1 MAKSFF
7 IAPTAKNAGL
17 TSVSLGLLRALDE
30 IGVRVGFFKPLS
42 QSVHNKEDHS
52 IHFARV
58 INHIEIPEAI
68 HISEAQ
74 AFISRGD
81 KGLLMERISANF
93 YQVKQL
99 YDVIIIEGIVPTQDQ
114 AYSTELNRDIANSL
128 DAEIILLAPVTS
140 LPTPHT
146 SEQLEKHIHNAMG
159 TFGSVKKNII
169 GCILNKVSVID
180 KKDANNNGL
189 HVSENNEE
197 NLNLLSTDQNN
208 LAFINDCKA
217 FSDIFKLIG
226 RIPLQTRLQAP
237 RLMDIADEFNFLP
250 ALVCSDLTKKP
261 NYDLTRRVLKISIC
275 ARSISNLISA
285 LTPGCLLVTPGDRSD
300 VILAACMAA
309 QNGTPLAGLILTGG
323 FQPDPAILSLC
334 QPALKN
340 GLPLLIT
347 PEDTFETAIKLSS
360 LENKVPL
367 DDLDRINDVMRTVA
381 SHLDTDWLKLRC
393 EKERATRLSPS
404 AFRYML
410 SENARS
416 AKKTIVLPEGNEP
429 RTICAAVICH
439 ARKLAKC
446 ILIGNPEEILM
457 IAKSQGVELP
467 DDIQMID
474 PELVRHR
481 YVEPMTELRKS
492 KGVSPQ
498 MALAMLEDNVV
509 LATMMV
515 ALDEVDGLVS
525 GAVHTTAN
533 TVRPALQLIKT
544 TPNAKVVSSVFFMC
558 LPEQVLVY
566 GDCAI
571 NPDPDAEQ
579 LADIAIQS
587 ADSARAFGIE
597 PKVAMISYSTGISGQ
612 GHDVDK
618 VREATK
624 IAQAKRPDILIDG
637 PLQYDA
643 AAIESVAIKKAPNS
657 LVAGKATVFIFP
669 DLNTGNTTYKAVQ
682 RSANVISIGPML
694 QGLRKPVNDLSRGA
708 LVEDIVFT
716 IALTAVQ
723 ATQY

>member
-42 QSVHNKEDHS
+42 QVEKGKQDHS
-52 IHFARV
+52 IHFANA
-58 INHIEIPEAI
+58 INHTNTPDAI

-74 AFISRGD
+74 HLINQGD
-81 KGLLMERISANF
+81 KGLLMEKIAENF
-93 YQVKQL
+93 YQVKQH

-114 AYSTELNRDIANSL
+114 AYSSELNKDVANSL
-128 DAEIILLAPVTS
+128 DAEIILLAPMSSLS
-140 LPTPHT
+140 LPHSAAQLDNHLHT
-146 SEQLEKHIHNAMG
+146 AMG
-159 TFGSVKKNII
+159 TFSSVKKNII
-169 GCILNKVSVID
+169 GCILNKVSITEHQEADDNGILISEDAKPRTLVTSQNSQINQSMID
-180 KKDANNNGL
+180 DCATF
-189 HVSENNEE
+189 NE
-197 NLNLLSTDQNN
+197 S
-208 LAFINDCKA
+208 
-217 FSDIFKLIG
+217 FKLIG
-226 RIPLQTRLQAP
+226 QVPLQPQLQAP
-237 RLMDIADEFNFLP
+237 RLKDIANEFGLSPISNNK
-250 ALVCSDLTKKP
+250 AMDNADL
-261 NYDLTRRVLKISIC
+261 NRRVLRISIC

-285 LTPGCLLVTPGDRSD
+285 LTPGCLIVTPGDRGD

-309 QNGTPLAGLILTGG
+309 QNGTPIAGMILTGG
-323 FQPDPAILSLC
+323 YQPDPEILALC
-334 QPALKN
+334 QPALTN

-347 PEDTFETAIKLSS
+347 QNDTFETAIQLSS

-381 SHLDTDWLKLRC
+381 SHLDTEWLKLHC

-404 AFRYML
+404 AFRYRL

-416 AKKTIVLPEGNEP
+416 ANKTIVLPEGNEP
-429 RTICAAVICH
+429 RTVCAAAICH
-439 ARKLAKC
+439 ARNLAKC
-446 ILIGNPEEILM
+446 ILIGKPDEIHRV
-457 IAKSQGVELP
+457 ATSQGVTLP
-467 DDIQMID
+467 DDVQIID
-474 PELVRHR
+474 PDQVREK
-481 YVEPMTELRKS
+481 YVQPMTELRKN

-509 LATMMV
+509 LGTMMV

-525 GAVHTTAN
+525 GAVNTTAN

-544 TPNAKVVSSVFFMC
+544 TANAKVVSSVFFMC

-571 NPDPDAEQ
+571 NPDPNAEQ

-597 PKVAMISYSTGISGQ
+597 PKVAMISYSTGQSGQ
-612 GHDVDK
+612 GLDVDK

-624 IAQAKRPDILIDG
+624 IAQQKRPDILIDG

-643 AAIESVAIKKAPNS
+643 AAIQSVANKKAPDS
-657 LVAGKATVFIFP
+657 PVAGKATVFIFP

-682 RSANVISIGPML
+682 RSADVISIGPML

-723 ATQY
+723 ATQH

>member
-7 IAPTAKNAGL
+7 IVPTAKNAGL

-30 IGVRVGFFKPLS
+30 IGVRVGYFKPLS
-42 QSVHNKEDHS
+42 QTTKGRQDHS
-52 IHFARV
+52 IHFAKA
-58 INHIEIPEAI
+58 IDHLETPDAI

-81 KGLLMERISANF
+81 KGLLMERISAN
-93 YQVKQL
+93 YHQVQQR
-99 YDVIIIEGIVPTQDQ
+99 YDIIIIEGIVPTQDQ
-114 AYSTELNRDIANSL
+114 AYSTELNKDIANSL
-128 DAEIILLAPVTS
+128 DSEIILLVPMSS
-140 LPTPHT
+140 LALPH
-146 SEQLEKHIHNAMG
+146 SAEQLDRHIHTAQG
-159 TFGSVKKNII
+159 TFSSVKKNII
-169 GCILNKVSVID
+169 GCILNKVNAVETPELQENGVEIT
-180 KKDANNNGL
+180 KDSHPILKPIPRINLDFLEDCTVFSAN
-189 HVSENNEE
+189 
-197 NLNLLSTDQNN
+197 
-208 LAFINDCKA
+208 
-217 FSDIFKLIG
+217 FKLIG
-226 RIPLQTRLQAP
+226 QIPLQKQLQAP
-237 RLMDIADEFNFLP
+237 RIKDIADEFGFISVP
-250 ALVCSDLTKKP
+250 YSSDKTQKP
-261 NYDLTRRVLKISIC
+261 NYDLSRRVLKISIC
-275 ARSISNLISA
+275 ARSVSNLVDV
-285 LTPGCLLVTPGDRSD
+285 LTPGCLLVTPGDRGD

-323 FQPDPAILSLC
+323 YQPDTAILSLC

-347 PEDTFETAIKLSS
+347 NEDTFETAVKLSN

-381 SHLDTDWLKLRC
+381 ANLNTDWLKQHC

-404 AFRYML
+404 AFRYLL
-410 SENARS
+410 SENAR
-416 AKKTIVLPEGNEP
+416 AANKTIVLPEGNEP
-429 RTICAAVICH
+429 RTVCAAAICH

-446 ILIGNPEEILM
+446 ILIGNAEEIKM
-457 IAKSQGVELP
+457 VAKNQGIELP
-467 DDIQMID
+467 DDIQIID
-474 PELVRHR
+474 PELVRQN

-525 GAVHTTAN
+525 GAIHTTAN

-544 TPNAKVVSSVFFMC
+544 TENAKVVSSVFFMC

-571 NPDPDAEQ
+571 NPDPNAEQ

-624 IAQAKRPDILIDG
+624 IAQSKRPDILIDG

-643 AAIESVAIKKAPNS
+643 AAIESVALNKAPNS
-657 LVAGKATVFIFP
+657 PVAGKATVFIFP

-682 RSANVISIGPML
+682 RSADVISIGPML

-723 ATQY
+723 ATQH